1 MLCEKTLKKGA
12 RNSHL
17 SWSVK
22 KGALIKKFAKFTGK
36 HLYHKFFNLIEK
48 ETLTQVFSC
57 EFCKIL
63 KSTLFYIIVPPVD
76 ASEGILKTNF
86 WKFQRDFRNRSLEK
100 FTTRY
105 FFALN
110 ACNFNG
116 FSEKVLA
123 EEIWRVCIVDT
134 ENIHFKINQKCSSW
148 FFNFK
153 RSFVLS

>member
-1 MLCEKTLKKGA
+1 MLLLKNSQNSQESTCITNSLTLLRK
-12 RNSHL
+12 RPWHRCFPVN
-17 SWSVK
+17 
-22 KGALIKKFAKFTGK
+22 FAKFWRAP
-36 HLYHKFFNLIEK
+36 
-48 ETLTQVFSC
+48 
-57 EFCKIL
+57 
-63 KSTLFYIIVPPVD
+63 FYIIVPPVD